1 MGRNKK
7 KTNLTHFKL
16 RYYYLLVI
24 IVVIVVIIIVLV
36 IIIAVVIV
44 IDVVCCVVVLVVV
57 IFIVVVFLLLLFT
70 VCMCYDSNYIKGENG
85 KHITIAT
92 AIKIVV
98 RVSTPQLCGSFLLQ
112 YECTRRGIEREWN
125 CMV

>member
-1 MGRNKK
+1 MPRN
-7 KTNLTHFKL
+7 FF
-16 RYYYLLVI
+16 
-24 IVVIVVIIIVLV
+24 IVLV

-44 IDVVCCVVVLVVV
+44 IDVVCCVVVVVV
-57 IFIVVVFLLLLFT
+57 IVVVIIIVVIIIVVVFLLLLFT
-70 VCMCYDSNYIKGENG
+70 VCYDSNYIKGENG

-92 AIKIVV
+92 AIEIVV
-98 RVSTPQLCGSFLLQ
+98 SVSTPQLCGSFLLQ

>member
-16 RYYYLLVI
+16 CYYYYLLVI
-24 IVVIVVIIIVLV
+24 IVVIIIVLV

-44 IDVVCCVVVLVVV
+44 VVV
-57 IFIVVVFLLLLFT
+57 IVVIIIVVVFLLLLFT
-70 VCMCYDSNYIKGENG
+70 VYYDSKGENG

-92 AIKIVV
+92 AIEIVV
-98 RVSTPQLCGSFLLQ
+98 SVSTPQLCGSFLLQ
-112 YECTRRGIEREWN
+112 
-125 CMV
+125 